1 MRHTTKAGPARTR
14 TLPHSHW
21 SRLLTESRNP
31 KSMNLDRMAT
41 EKVVTLLLDEDRL
54 ALIEAKKKA
63 RDVASAARL
72 VANAFSKGGRTIFVG
87 AGTSGRLGV
96 LEAAERPPTFG
107 TLPDQI
113 VGVMAGGEEA
123 VFRAKEG
130 SEDRADHGEKAVA
143 TVTSK
148 DVVIGI
154 SASSVTPF
162 VRAALKKARARRA
175 KTVLVTCAPQAR
187 LSSFA
192 DVVIAIRTGPE
203 VLTGSTR
210 LKAGSATKAVL
221 NAITTAAMIRVGKA
235 YTNFM
240 VDLRQTS
247 KKLEDRAR
255 RIVAMAA
262 DVDLAEADRLVRAAD
277 DEVKTAIVMGL
288 LGVDAP
294 AARKRLDA
302 GGGQVRKAVNGTRR
316 RRLRTGADLSR

>member
-1 MRHTTKAGPARTR
+1 
-14 TLPHSHW
+14 
-21 SRLLTESRNP
+21 
-31 KSMNLDRMAT
+31 
-41 EKVVTLLLDEDRL
+41 
-54 ALIEAKKKA
+54 
-63 RDVASAARL
+63 VASAARL
-72 VANAFSKGGRTIFVG
+72 VANAFSLGGRTLFVG

-96 LEAAERPPTFG
+96 LEAAECPPTFG
-107 TLPDQI
+107 TTPAMI
-113 VGVMAGGEEA
+113 AGIMAGGEDA

-130 SEDRADHGEKAVA
+130 SEDRGDDGERAMAAV
-143 TVTSK
+143 TPK

-187 LSSFA
+187 LSSLA

-240 VDLRQTS
+240 VDLKQTS

-255 RIVAMAA
+255 RIVAISAS
-262 DVDLAEADRLVRAAD
+262 VDLAEADRLVRAAD
-277 DEVKTAIVMGL
+277 NEVKTAIVMGL
-288 LGVDAP
+288 LHIEAP
-294 AARKRLDA
+294 CARLKLEAA
-302 GGGQVRKAVNGTRR
+302 GGHVRKAINGARR
-316 RRLRTGADLSR
+316 RH

>member
-1 MRHTTKAGPARTR
+1 MTMRRTTKAGPPVAKK
-14 TLPHSHW
+14 LPPSHW

-31 KSMNLDRMAT
+31 KSLNLDRMAT

-54 ALIEAKKKA
+54 AIIEAKKKA

-72 VANAFSKGGRTIFVG
+72 VAKAFTTGGRTLFVG

-96 LEAAERPPTFG
+96 LEAAECPPTFG
-107 TLPDQI
+107 TSPASI
-113 VGVMAGGEEA
+113 VGIMAGGEDA
-123 VFRAKEG
+123 VFRAREG
-130 SEDRADHGEKAVA
+130 SEDRADVGAAAVA
-143 TVTSK
+143 AVTSK

-187 LSSFA
+187 LSSLA
-192 DVVIAIRTGPE
+192 HVVIAIRTGPE

-221 NAITTAAMIRVGKA
+221 NAITTAAMVRVGKA

-240 VDLRQTS
+240 VDLKQNS

-255 RIVAMAA
+255 RIVAISAS
-262 DVDLAEADRLVRAAD
+262 VDLQEADRLVRGAD
-277 DEVKTAIVMGL
+277 NEVKTAIVMGL
-288 LGVDAP
+288 LKIDAP
-294 AARKRLDA
+294 CARLRLQDA
-302 GGGQVRKAVNGTRR
+302 GGHVRKAINGARR
-316 RRLRTGADLSR
+316 R

>member
-1 MRHTTKAGPARTR
+1 MTMRHTTKTGPVKPKA
-14 TLPHSHW
+14 LPHSHW

-31 KSMNLDRMAT
+31 RSLNLDRMAT

-54 ALIEAKKKA
+54 AIVEAKKKS

-72 VANAFSKGGRTIFVG
+72 VANAIALGGRTIFVG

-96 LEAAERPPTFG
+96 LEAAECPPTFG
-107 TLPDQI
+107 TKPEMILGI
-113 VGVMAGGEEA
+113 MAGGEEA
-123 VFRAKEG
+123 VFRAQEG
-130 SEDRADHGEKAVA
+130 SEDRADHGDAAVSD
-143 TVTSK
+143 VTSK
-148 DVVIGI
+148 DIVIGI

-162 VRAALKKARARRA
+162 VRAALKRARTRRA
-175 KTVLVTCAPQAR
+175 KTVLVTCAPNTR
-187 LSSFA
+187 LSSLA
-192 DVVIAIRTGPE
+192 NVVIAIRTGPE

-255 RIVAMAA
+255 RIVAIAA
-262 DVDLAEADRLVRAAD
+262 SVDLVEADRLVRAAD
-277 DEVKTAIVMGL
+277 NEVKTAIVMGL
-288 LGVDAP
+288 LKVEAP
-294 AARKRLDA
+294 AARKKLGTA
-302 GGGQVRKAVNGTRR
+302 GGHVRKAINGARRTR
-316 RRLRTGADLSR
+316 

>member
-1 MRHTTKAGPARTR
+1 MTMRHTTRTGTAVVKR
-14 TLPHSHW
+14 LPHSHW

-31 KSMNLDRMAT
+31 KSLHLDRMAT

-63 RDVASAARL
+63 REVAAAARL
-72 VANAFSKGGRTIFVG
+72 VANAFSRGGRTLFVG

-96 LEAAERPPTFG
+96 LEAAECPPTFG
-107 TLPDQI
+107 TTPAMI
-113 VGVMAGGEEA
+113 AGVMAGGEDA

-143 TVTSK
+143 AVTSK
-148 DVVIGI
+148 DVVVGI

-187 LSSFA
+187 LSSIA
-192 DVVIAIRTGPE
+192 DVIIAIRTGPE

-221 NAITTAAMIRVGKA
+221 NAITTAAMVRVGKA

-240 VDLRQTS
+240 VDLKQTS
-247 KKLEDRAR
+247 RKLEDRAR
-255 RIVAMAA
+255 RIVAVSAS
-262 DVDLAEADRLVRAAD
+262 VDLVEADRLVRAAN

-288 LGVDAP
+288 LKIEAP
-294 AARKRLDA
+294 CARLKLEAA
-302 GGGQVRKAVNGTRR
+302 GGHVRKAINGAR
-316 RRLRTGADLSR
+316 RRL